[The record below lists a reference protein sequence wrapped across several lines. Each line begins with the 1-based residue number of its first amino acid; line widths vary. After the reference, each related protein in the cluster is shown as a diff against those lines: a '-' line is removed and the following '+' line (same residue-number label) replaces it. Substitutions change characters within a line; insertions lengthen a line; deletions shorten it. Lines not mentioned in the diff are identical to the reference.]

1 MIVRGIG
8 AVSHK
13 TIRHVENDVFFLS
26 RKGVFTL
33 GNEANYLNVLRT
45 NELSSRIRPIFS
57 LLSNTQ
63 LDKSCAVY
71 HNNKYRL
78 AFPTGSSDVNTK
90 EIVYDRVRLAW
101 TGPNTYPAV
110 PGIYAVYYDGTG
122 KENLLW
128 GDSTDNFVTEY
139 SDAYAND
146 KGVKIQ
152 TTFLTKKTAF
162 KNPFRFKMVRNI
174 YSNWRNIFGSPFVN
188 IILEGRDGATTS
200 AQTFTISASNA
211 GVGWGF
217 DNFGTAKFG
226 TSAGVANAA
235 AANDMVKQTR
245 INKVGRT
252 LQVEITTTGSND
264 KYELLAL
271 QLQAQELG
279 EGINPAT
286 WRS

>member
-1 MIVRGIG
+1 M
-8 AVSHK
+8 
-13 TIRHVENDVFFLS
+13 
-26 RKGVFTL
+26 
-33 GNEANYLNVLRT
+33 
-45 NELSSRIRPIFS
+45 
-57 LLSNTQ
+57 
-63 LDKSCAVY
+63 
-71 HNNKYRL
+71 
-78 AFPTGSSDVNTK
+78 
-90 EIVYDRVRLAW
+90 
-101 TGPNTYPAV
+101 
-110 PGIYAVYYDGTG
+110 
-122 KENLLW
+122 
-128 GDSTDNFVTEY
+128 VTEY

-152 TTFLTKKTAF
+152 TTLLTKKTSF

-188 IILEGRDGATTS
+188 IILEGRDGTTAS

-252 LQVEITTTGSND
+252 LQVEITTTGNND